1 MEIGINELIK
11 AYSRIEHISHYH
23 IFILAV
29 ILDIISGYIKAGV
42 TKDLDSKVGLKGIL
56 KHLSVVGLVFLVCPY
71 LWLMGYEGI
80 AIFLIYSITITYA
93 ISIIENYDVIA
104 PNTLPKS
111 IGQFFRRTKED
122 IDKMDIRDLKRIDKE
137 WNFYLDR

>member
-1 MEIGINELIK
+1 MEINMNQIIQ
-11 AYSRIEHISHYH
+11 AYGRIAHISHYH

-29 ILDIISGYIKAGV
+29 ILDIITGYIKAGV
-42 TKDLDSKVGLKGIL
+42 TKDLDSQVGLKGIL

-71 LWLMGYEGI
+71 LWLMGYGGI
-80 AIFLIYSITITYA
+80 AVFLIYSITITYA
-93 ISIIENYDVIA
+93 ISIVENYDVIA

-122 IDKMDIRDLKRIDKE
+122 IDKMDIKDLKRIDKK
-137 WNFYLDR
+137 

>member
-1 MEIGINELIK
+1 MNQLIE
-11 AYSRIEHISHYH
+11 AYSRIAKVTHYH
-23 IFILAV
+23 IFILAI
-29 ILDIISGYIKAGV
+29 ILDIITGYIKAV
-42 TKDLDSKVGLKGIL
+42 VVKDLDSKVGLKGIL

-93 ISIIENYDVIA
+93 ISIVENYDVIA

-111 IGQFFRRTKED
+111 IGQFFRRTKDD

-137 WNFYLDR
+137 

>member
-1 MEIGINELIK
+1 MEIGINELIE
-11 AYSRIEHISHYH
+11 AYGRIAHISHYH

-29 ILDIISGYIKAGV
+29 VLDIITGYIKAGV

-71 LWLMGYEGI
+71 LWLMGYGGI
-80 AIFLIYSITITYA
+80 AVFLIYSITITYT
-93 ISIIENYDVIA
+93 ISIVENYDVIA

-137 WNFYLDR
+137 

>member
-1 MEIGINELIK
+1 MEINMHQLIE
-11 AYSRIEHISHYH
+11 AYSRIAHINHYH

-71 LWLMGYEGI
+71 LWLMGYGGI
-80 AIFLIYSITITYA
+80 AVFLIYSITITYA
-93 ISIIENYDVIA
+93 ISIVENYDVIA

-122 IDKMDIRDLKRIDKE
+122 IDKMDIKDLKRIDKK
-137 WNFYLDR
+137 

>member
-1 MEIGINELIK
+1 MHQLIE
-11 AYSRIEHISHYH
+11 AYGRIAHISHYH

-29 ILDIISGYIKAGV
+29 VLDIVTGYIKAGV

-71 LWLMGYEGI
+71 LWLMGYGGI
-80 AIFLIYSITITYA
+80 AVFLIYSITITYA
-93 ISIIENYDVIA
+93 ISIVENYDVIA

-111 IGQFFRRTKED
+111 IGQFFRRTKDD
-122 IDKMDIRDLKRIDKE
+122 IDKIDIEDWRKK
-137 WNFYLDR
+137 

>member
-1 MEIGINELIK
+1 MEIGINELIE
-11 AYSRIEHISHYH
+11 AYGRIAHISHYH
-23 IFILAV
+23 IFILAIV
-29 ILDIISGYIKAGV
+29 LDIISGYIKAGV
-42 TKDLDSKVGLKGIL
+42 SKDLDSKVGLKGIL
-56 KHLSVVGLVFLVCPY
+56 KHLSVIGLVFLVCPY

-80 AIFLIYSITITYA
+80 AVFLIYSITITYA
-93 ISIIENYDVIA
+93 ISIVENYDVIA

-137 WNFYLDR
+137 

>member
-1 MEIGINELIK
+1 MEINMNQIIQ
-11 AYSRIEHISHYH
+11 AYGRIAHISHYH

-29 ILDIISGYIKAGV
+29 ILDIITGYIKAGV
-42 TKDLDSKVGLKGIL
+42 TKDLDSQVGLKGIL

-71 LWLMGYEGI
+71 LWLMGYGGI
-80 AIFLIYSITITYA
+80 AVFLIYSITITYA
-93 ISIIENYDVIA
+93 ISIVENYDVIA

-122 IDKMDIRDLKRIDKE
+122 IDKMDIRDIKRIDKK
-137 WNFYLDR
+137 

>member
-1 MEIGINELIK
+1 MEIGINELIE
-11 AYSRIEHISHYH
+11 AYSRIAKVTHYH
-23 IFILAV
+23 IFILAI
-29 ILDIISGYIKAGV
+29 ILDIITGYIKAV
-42 TKDLDSKVGLKGIL
+42 VVKDLDSKVGLKGIL

-80 AIFLIYSITITYA
+80 AVFLIYSITITYA
-93 ISIIENYDVIA
+93 ISIVENYDVIA

-122 IDKMDIRDLKRIDKE
+122 IDKMDIEDWRKK
-137 WNFYLDR
+137 

>member
-1 MEIGINELIK
+1 MEINMNQLIE
-11 AYSRIEHISHYH
+11 AYSRIAHISHYH

-42 TKDLDSKVGLKGIL
+42 SKDLDSKVGLKGIL
-56 KHLSVVGLVFLVCPY
+56 NHLSVIGLVFLVCPY

-93 ISIIENYDVIA
+93 ISIVENYDVIA

-111 IGQFFRRTKED
+111 IGQFFRRTKDD

-137 WNFYLDR
+137 

>member
-1 MEIGINELIK
+1 MEINIHQLIE
-11 AYSRIEHISHYH
+11 AYGRIAHISHYH

-29 ILDIISGYIKAGV
+29 VLDIITGYIKAGV

-56 KHLSVVGLVFLVCPY
+56 KHLSVIGLVFLVCPY
-71 LWLMGYEGI
+71 LWLMGYGGI
-80 AIFLIYSITITYA
+80 AVFLIYSITITYA
-93 ISIIENYDVIA
+93 ISIVENYDVIA

-122 IDKMDIRDLKRIDKE
+122 IDKIDIEDWRKK
-137 WNFYLDR
+137 

>member
-42 TKDLDSKVGLKGIL
+42 TKDLDSQVGLKGIL

-71 LWLMGYEGI
+71 LWLMGYGGI
-80 AIFLIYSITITYA
+80 AVFLIYSITITYA
-93 ISIIENYDVIA
+93 ISIVENYDVIA

-122 IDKMDIRDLKRIDKE
+122 IEKIDIRDIKRIDKE
-137 WNFYLDR
+137 

>member
-71 LWLMGYEGI
+71 LWLMGYGGI
-80 AIFLIYSITITYA
+80 AVFLIYSITITYA
-93 ISIIENYDVIA
+93 ISIVENYDVIA

-122 IDKMDIRDLKRIDKE
+122 IDKMDIDDWRK
-137 WNFYLDR
+137 

>member
-71 LWLMGYEGI
+71 LWLMGYGGI
-80 AIFLIYSITITYA
+80 AVFLIYSITITYA
-93 ISIIENYDVIA
+93 ISIVENYDVIA

-137 WNFYLDR
+137 

>member
-1 MEIGINELIK
+1 MEINMNQIIQ
-11 AYSRIEHISHYH
+11 AYGRIAHISHYH

-29 ILDIISGYIKAGV
+29 ILDIITGYIKAGV
-42 TKDLDSKVGLKGIL
+42 TKDLDSQVGLKGIL

-71 LWLMGYEGI
+71 LWLMGYGGI
-80 AIFLIYSITITYA
+80 AVFLIYSITITYA
-93 ISIIENYDVIA
+93 ISIVENYDVIA

-122 IDKMDIRDLKRIDKE
+122 IDKMDIRDLKRIDKK
-137 WNFYLDR
+137 